1 MLIKLLVLGTNQLN
15 YPRFLYTGL
24 RKISDEFHVT
34 LGVKVSGSDLKFFDS
49 TIPPELNVRS
59 ILAGALSVGAKR
71 IFWQLLFFILF
82 VEGKFL
88 KTIHFVF
95 EWILAN
101 AFVRYND
108 DFKSIDIVHFHFIQ
122 YSYIRHLFFVPKS
135 KKIVCSFWG
144 SDLLRT
150 HDTFNHLIVKK
161 ALERSDIITVQS
173 MEMQQIL
180 LAKFGR
186 HLNPKVRVLKFVL
199 NHDVFEA
206 IDTLTTHE
214 VNEFMMRWN
223 LIPNL
228 NIIVLGNSASRYNN
242 HPDMIRSIKELP
254 DHLSVQLV
262 IPFNYGMEQEE
273 RIRYRKELE
282 YSLRDTKYPF
292 VFIDEYLNAKQLACL
307 RRVTSVMVH
316 LPESDALSGAATE
329 AMYAGSSLI
338 TAAWLPYSPFKN
350 NGLTFSSIDAF
361 DKLRNEIVALIKTP
375 IADSAKRD
383 NRRIV
388 QEVFLS
394 DSVSEQWLILFKDLS
409 PNNGTH

>member
-15 YPRFLYTGL
+15 YPKFLYTGL
-24 RKISDEFHVT
+24 RKISHEFRVT
-34 LGVKVSGSDLKFFDS
+34 LGVRASGSDLNFFDS
-49 TIPPELNVRS
+49 TMSSELNVRS

-71 IFWQLLFFILF
+71 IFWQLLFFILLI
-82 VEGKFL
+82 EGKFR
-88 KTIHFVF
+88 KTIHFVL

-108 DFKSIDIVHFHFIQ
+108 DFKSIDVVHFHFIQ

-135 KKIVCSFWG
+135 KRIVCSFWG

-161 ALERSDIITVQS
+161 ALEKSDVITVQS

-186 HLNPKVRVLKFVL
+186 HLNPKVRILKFVL
-199 NHDVFEA
+199 NQDVFEA

-214 VNEFMMRWN
+214 VNEFMVRWN
-223 LIPNL
+223 LDPKL
-228 NIIVLGNSASRYNN
+228 NVILLGNSASRYNN
-242 HPDMIRSIKELP
+242 HLDMIRSIKELSN
-254 DHLSVQLV
+254 HLSVQLV
-262 IPFNYGMEQEE
+262 IPFNYGMELEE
-273 RIRYRKELE
+273 RMRYRKELE
-282 YSLRDTKYPF
+282 YSLLDTKCPY
-292 VFIDEYLNAKQLACL
+292 VFIDEYLNARQLACL
-307 RRVTSVMVH
+307 RRVTNVMVH

-350 NGLTFSSIDAF
+350 SGLIYRSIDAF
-361 DKLRNEIVALIKTP
+361 DQLRNEIMTLINTP

-394 DSVSEQWLILFKDLS
+394 DSVAEQWLTLFKDLS
-409 PNNGTH
+409 PANGTH